1 MRQVHLRWLFGLF
14 LAFTSLATLSA
25 QQAFDTYFRDSTLRL
40 DYIFTGN
47 AEKTE
52 ITPEETH
59 LLQGWA
65 GRRHYLDS
73 LSLRGN
79 AQLYVHDEASGK
91 LIYCTSFNPLYLEW
105 LFTPLAQTERRA
117 YEEVF
122 RIPCPK
128 APVKVTVTLCDPEQE
143 PILSQ
148 TQRIDP
154 KDILIHDRTRHQ
166 ALPHKYL
173 LRSGDSKDCIDLAIL
188 AEGYTE
194 ADMPTF
200 LKDAEAATEAI
211 FSYEPFKSHRKDFN
225 VVVVFSPSENS
236 GVAVPR
242 EGKWPRTAFGS
253 HFDTFYSERYLTT
266 RRVKAINDALL
277 GIPYE
282 HLIILANSDVYGGG
296 GMYNSYLLSST
307 HHKYYLPVVVHEF
320 GHSFGGLADEYFS
333 EGDLASFGKEQPKE
347 PWEQNVTN
355 LKDFRGKWSHLVKKG
370 TPVPTTEKLQ
380 KKYPVGLYEGGAYLS
395 KGIYRA
401 SFNCRMRANDCP
413 DFCPACA
420 LALEKIITY
429 HLAPQQK

>member
-1 MRQVHLRWLFGLF
+1 MPTYPLRWLTGLA
-14 LAFTSLATLSA
+14 LALLSLLPLSA

-40 DYIFTGN
+40 DYVFTGN
-47 AEKTE
+47 ADKTE

-59 LLQGWA
+59 VLQGWA
-65 GRRHYLDS
+65 GRRYHLDS
-73 LSLRGN
+73 LALRGN

-105 LFTPLAQTERRA
+105 LFTPLAKTERRT

-122 RIPCPK
+122 RIPYPK
-128 APVKVTVTLCDPEQE
+128 APVKVTVTLCDPEQA

-154 KDILIHDRTRHQ
+154 KDILLHDRTRQ
-166 ALPHKYL
+166 QPLPHKYL
-173 LRSGDSKDCIDLAIL
+173 IQSGSSKDCIDLAIL

-194 ADMPTF
+194 AEMDTF
-200 LKDAEAATEAI
+200 LKDAEIATEAI

-225 VVVVFSPSENS
+225 VVVVFSPSKDS

-242 EGKWPRTAFGS
+242 QGIWPQTAFGS
-253 HFDTFYSERYLTT
+253 HFDTFYSDRYLTT
-266 RRVKAINDALL
+266 RRVKAINDALT

-282 HLIILANSDVYGGG
+282 HLIILANSEVYGGG

-307 HHKYYLPVVVHEF
+307 HHKHYRPVVVHEF
-320 GHSFGGLADEYFS
+320 GHSFGGLTDEYFY
-333 EGDLASFGKEQPKE
+333 EGDPSSFGKPQEKE

-355 LKDFRGKWSHLVKKG
+355 LKDFTGKWSHLVKKG
-370 TPVPTTEKLQ
+370 TPVPTLEKQQ

-401 SFNCRMRANDCP
+401 SFNCRMRTNDCP
-413 DFCPACA
+413 DFCPACTI
-420 LALEKIITY
+420 ALEKVISY
-429 HLAPQQK
+429 HLAPAKQ